1 MQSTTPQATNPND
14 HSDPSGSSADPRIA
28 EQSTPK
34 KSSGLLKAASL
45 LFRAVVIIVILATA
59 AGIVGLLVASKV
71 QPAHSGER
79 RPTIQV
85 HTIEAQR
92 LHVDRTWDGY
102 GTARS
107 MNDAD
112 VVAEVGGRVLER
124 PEMIEP
130 GVQVQVG
137 TVLLRLDSS
146 DYANA
151 LDAANQAAA
160 AIEAQIAGLNVESER
175 VGTQIELANDEINA
189 AQRDLERTRQA
200 IEAGAG
206 SAGELDTKTA
216 SLRRVQR
223 EVESLRE
230 KLEMIPSRRA
240 QLAAQLAAQRSNA
253 ATAQENL
260 QRSVIRSP
268 VAGVIQ
274 SVSFRKGDWVA
285 LGTPVARIVDLAHLE
300 IPVKLP
306 ASAINWLELGQTVQL
321 WEGEP
326 TGPADTEGTITRIAP
341 EADATSRTITIYV
354 EVEQNP
360 LAQDKLNPG
369 RFILARVSTPDDRP
383 RFVVPRRAIQ
393 NGRLLIA
400 QSTEN
405 ELEARIE
412 IIPITIDYS
421 IDGKIESLDPNE
433 DQWTVIASGLESGQR
448 VVVSLLDQLSQGMI
462 VDLLDHASETA
473 SRTTSE
479 ELP

>member
-1 MQSTTPQATNPND
+1 
-14 HSDPSGSSADPRIA
+14 
-28 EQSTPK
+28 
-34 KSSGLLKAASL
+34 
-45 LFRAVVIIVILATA
+45 
-59 AGIVGLLVASKV
+59 
-71 QPAHSGER
+71 
-79 RPTIQV
+79 
-85 HTIEAQR
+85 
-92 LHVDRTWDGY
+92 
-102 GTARS
+102 
-107 MNDAD
+107 
-112 VVAEVGGRVLER
+112 
-124 PEMIEP
+124 
-130 GVQVQVG
+130 
-137 TVLLRLDSS
+137 LDSS

-175 VGTQIELANDEINA
+175 VGTQIELANDEIEA

-200 IEAGAG
+200 IDAGAG

-240 QLAAQLAAQRSNA
+240 QLAAQLAAQKSNA

-268 VAGVIQ
+268 VSGVIQ
-274 SVSFRKGDWVA
+274 SVSYRKGDWVA
-285 LGTPVARIVDLAHLE
+285 LGTPIARIVDLSHLE

-306 ASAINWLELGQTVQL
+306 ASATNWLRLGHNVQL

-326 TGPADTEGTITRIAP
+326 TGPADKEGIITRIAP
-341 EADATSRTITIYV
+341 EADAASRTVTVYV
-354 EVEQNP
+354 EVEQDPN
-360 LAQDKLNPG
+360 DRHKINPG

-393 NGRLLIA
+393 NGRLLLA
-400 QSTEN
+400 MPTESEN
-405 ELEARIE
+405 EARIE

-421 IDGKIESLDPNE
+421 IDGRIESLDPNE

-448 VVVSLLDQLSQGMI
+448 VVISLLDQLSQGMI
-462 VDLLDHASETA
+462 VDLLDPESATA
-473 SRTTSE
+473 SKGTSGDQ
-479 ELP
+479 P